1 MKKEKQGLNLIS
13 KKIITDFGCIDMSDA
28 MRLDMLGM
36 EIDSKS
42 HTLYSLKQTSA
53 FSCAFMNFNLND
65 DYLNQLIIFKNN
77 LLEQQAQDMLDHPFD
92 HGLI

>member
-1 MKKEKQGLNLIS
+1 MKNEVKGLTVIS
-13 KKIITDFGCIDMSDA
+13 KKLIKDFGCIDISDA

-53 FSCAFMNFNLND
+53 FSCAFMNFNLTEE
-65 DYLNQLIIFKNN
+65 YLTELLN
-77 LLEQQAQDMLDHPFD
+77 LKTN
-92 HGLI
+92 

>member
-1 MKKEKQGLNLIS
+1 MKNEVKGLTVIS

-42 HTLYSLKQTSA
+42 HTLDSLKQTSA
-53 FSCAFMNFNLND
+53 FSCAFMNFNLTD
-65 DYLNQLIIFKNN
+65 EYLTDLLTFKNN
-77 LLEQQAQDMLDHPFD
+77 LK
-92 HGLI
+92 